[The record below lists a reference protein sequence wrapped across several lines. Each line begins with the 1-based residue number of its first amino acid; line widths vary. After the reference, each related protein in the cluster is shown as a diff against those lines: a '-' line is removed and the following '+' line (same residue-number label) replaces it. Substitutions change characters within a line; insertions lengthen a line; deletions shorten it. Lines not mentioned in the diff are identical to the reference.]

1 MNLWQSKDERI
12 NLWQFTKQHANLM
25 LLEHENTEQK
35 LKKGIVCGCRMQE
48 LSAESPA
55 VLPSLVA
62 S

>member
-1 MNLWQSKDERI
+1 
-12 NLWQFTKQHANLM
+12 M

-35 LKKGIVCGCRMQE
+35 LKKGLVCGCRMQE